1 MRSMRVLAVLHPGAM
16 GGHKVG
22 WLQAANAHR

>member
-1 MRSMRVLAVLHPGAM
+1 MRVLAVLHPGAM